1 MTRVRHLAFLLIS
14 SSILFFSSFQVTGQQ
29 KAWAEV
35 MKAVQEDIA
44 RAEVQKKAGDI
55 KEATRYINNAAMMLW
70 EIKEYKGAIQYMNES
85 IELNKQIH
93 NLSGISKLQSN
104 LGMIYADMGEYEKS
118 LSYFQLSLDYRLKE
132 GEKSEIISTYINK
145 SVVLNNLK
153 KYTEAATT
161 LEEALRLATEM
172 NDAVQMKSCY
182 GMLAETYEKAGNT
195 ERTKHYFDLYRTFHE
210 MIQRSKMNDARK
222 ETEAARTQALQAELE
237 KKEKE
242 LQLISAQKELY
253 ATESELKDMTQEVR
267 TLLETKTRQEL
278 AMGLLEKEVEADQLK
293 IAEADARSDKQKI
306 LTGIIGLSFLAAL
319 AVVFLLYRNYKFKQ
333 KVNRQL
339 AEQNE
344 EIKAMNENLD
354 QEVNRRT
361 AELRAALVDL
371 ERRNKDL
378 DQFSHIISHNLRA
391 PVASILGLHKILNKE
406 DVADPINIEIFQR
419 LASNVSVLDNVVKD
433 LNLILQVQDHKGIPK
448 EMLSIRSVI
457 DNAAS
462 LLQDEVKKSGMK
474 LVMDDTAPKV
484 LGIKTYLESVFYNLL
499 SNAIKYCAP
508 GRTPQ
513 VKIKCTQQE
522 GAYRLEVS
530 DNGLGIAE
538 ENFEKIFEP
547 YKRLSIEG
555 EGKGLGLYLVKS
567 QIESMGGKIS
577 VTSAPGAGSCFTIT
591 LPVK

>member
-1 MTRVRHLAFLLIS
+1 MTRVRHLTFLLIS

-448 EMLSIRSVI
+448 EMLPIRTVI

-522 GAYRLEVS
+522 GAYQLEVS

>member
-1 MTRVRHLAFLLIS
+1 MTRVRHLSVFLITWNILLLIG
-14 SSILFFSSFQVTGQQ
+14 FQAEGQQ
-29 KAWAEV
+29 KSWAEV
-35 MKAVQEDIA
+35 KKAVQEDIA
-44 RAEVQKKAGDI
+44 RVEVQKKAGDI
-55 KEATRYINNAAMMLW
+55 KEATRFINNAAMMLW
-70 EIKEYKGAIQYMNES
+70 EIKEYKEAILYMNES
-85 IELNKQIH
+85 IDLNRQIN

-104 LGMIYADMGEYEKS
+104 LGMIYADMGDYEKS

-210 MIQRSKMNDARK
+210 MIQRTKMNEARK
-222 ETEAARTQALQAELE
+222 ETEEARMQALQAELE

-253 ATESELKDMTQEVR
+253 ATESELKDVTKEVR

-306 LTGIIGLSFLAAL
+306 LTGIIGVSFLGAL
-319 AVVFLLYRNYKFKQ
+319 AVVFLLYRNYQFKQ

-354 QEVNRRT
+354 TEVNRRT

-391 PVASILGLHKILNKE
+391 PVASILGLHDILNKK
-406 DVADPINIEIFQR
+406 DAADPINIEIFQR

-433 LNLILQVQDHKGIPK
+433 LNLILQVQDNKGLPK
-448 EMLSIRSVI
+448 EMLDLRSLI
-457 DNAAS
+457 TNASS
-462 LLQDEVKKSGMK
+462 LLQDEIKKSGMK
-474 LVMDDTAPKV
+474 LVIEDKAPRV
-484 LGIKTYLESVFYNLL
+484 PGIKTYLESVFFNLL
-499 SNAIKYCAP
+499 SNSIKYCAP
-508 GRTPQ
+508 GRVPQ
-513 VKIKCTQQE
+513 VKIRSSKKE
-522 GAYRLEVS
+522 DAYQVEVS

-567 QIESMGGKIS
+567 QIESMGGKIA
-577 VTSAPGAGSCFTIT
+577 VTSSPTDGSCFTIT
-591 LPVK
+591 LPLQ